1 MEVFWFTHRFPWLFI
16 SPFAYVFCICCVCRK
31 IHELIDDQSDSSI
44 YKSPYAFRLIYNG
57 RVLTGLMDGCPDNAE
72 LCDAQ
77 ILVRHVSPFAT
88 RSINCRDAS
97 SKGGGGGS
105 AVWDT
110 IESLLS
116 KTAGLVLI
124 LFIMAMGGAVGGA
137 GMFFYL
143 TGTLPDAQSAI
154 KAAHKQRSGDQHQY
168 HKDSAE
174 HGGFFGKSEIDT
186 DKYGRVGLMD
196 EIEMTFTDAASPF
209 DEYE

>member
-1 MEVFWFTHRFPWLFI
+1 
-16 SPFAYVFCICCVCRK
+16 
-31 IHELIDDQSDSSI
+31 LIDDQSDSSI

-57 RVLTGLMDGCPDNAE
+57 RVLTNLMDGCPGNAE

-77 ILVRHVSPFAT
+77 ILVRHVAPFAT
-88 RSINCRDAS
+88 RSIDCWDDS
-97 SKGGGGGS
+97 SAGGDGS

-110 IESLLS
+110 VESLLS
-116 KTAGLVLI
+116 KTAGLLLI

-154 KAAHKQRSGDQHQY
+154 KAAQKQRSGGKQHN
-168 HKDSAE
+168 DSAK
-174 HGGFFGKSEIDT
+174 HDGFFGKSEIDA
-186 DKYGRVGLMD
+186 DKDGRVGLMD